1 MASQDTFATAL
12 DQLGEI
18 GKSVEID
25 AALLDAAAAAR
36 ARIVDFEVLI
46 PLVGPFSAGKTS
58 LVNAWLKRPQDRG
71 LPTAS
76 PPQTALATEIRAA
89 ASADE
94 ERIDLYG
101 EDGNLVQKVN
111 IGQFRAIEK
120 TLKTDWPQAQYAK
133 AHLHSEHLAASDRKV
148 LVDMPGLDSGLSTHN
163 AAIQRYLP
171 LGSYFVMVVDANVG
185 TLRNSEIRQ
194 LREFLDQEVEFT
206 VLVNKIETK
215 ATDATAIVDH
225 IQGQVRHAFGKCAP
239 VHPVS
244 ASSDD
249 VQEFAAVV
257 AGVDFDRA
265 LTTFWRD
272 RVLALFND
280 AARSLRTRY
289 GAYNVSTAESDQL
302 IAELHRKKEALE
314 HKFRDDEQQ
323 IQRYSARAVGRIL
336 REVRDAI
343 RDQAST
349 LAKALQD
356 EGETAMHCEL
366 NEIVRQTL
374 NRTMGAHKRDIMEEI
389 ARDYEGDFDGLRV
402 PLSQFMNDRDAGA
415 GLVTDL
421 MAVPAA
427 SAVLPPVNSAIPW
440 DIVALLLKVIVAALP
455 AILEFFFGRR
465 RREEERARRAA
476 TAIES
481 LKTRIRQDIAPK
493 IASTL
498 RPEVAQRC
506 DKIAREMIEQL
517 RQNVNALVA
526 GVEKDI
532 NKSREEIKARQV
544 TADQRKA
551 ELRAAIEALA
561 KARQPLEIPA

>member
-12 DQLGEI
+12 DQFGEV

-25 AALLDAAAAAR
+25 PALLDAAAASR
-36 ARIVDFEVLI
+36 AQIVDFEVLI

-58 LVNAWLKRPQDRG
+58 LVNAWLKRPHDSG
-71 LPTAS
+71 LPTDTVA
-76 PPQTALATEIRAA
+76 QTALATEIRAA

-94 ERIDLYG
+94 EHIDLYG
-101 EDGNLVQKVN
+101 EGDNLVQKVN
-111 IGQFRAIEK
+111 IGQFKAIEK
-120 TLKTDWPQAQYAK
+120 TLKIDQPQAQYAK
-133 AHLHSEHLAASDRKV
+133 AYLHSEHLAASDRKV

-206 VLVNKIETK
+206 VLVNKIDTK
-215 ATDATAIVDH
+215 ATEAAAIVDH

-244 ASSDD
+244 AYSDD
-249 VQEFAAVV
+249 VRAFAAVV

-302 IAELHRKKEALE
+302 IAELQRKKEALE
-314 HKFRDDEQQ
+314 QKFRDDEQQ

-356 EGETAMHCEL
+356 GGETAMHHEL

-374 NRTMGAHKRDIMEEI
+374 NRTMGTHKRDIMEEI
-389 ARDYEGDFDGLRV
+389 ARNYQGDFDGLRV
-402 PLSQFMNDRDAGA
+402 PLSQFMSDRDAGA

-427 SAVLPPVNSAIPW
+427 SAVLPPVNSAIPR
-440 DIVALLLKVIVAALP
+440 DIVALLLKIIVAALP

-465 RREEERARRAA
+465 RREEEQARRAA

-481 LKTRIRQDIAPK
+481 LKTRIRTDIAPK

-532 NKSREEIKARQV
+532 NKSREEIKALQV

-551 ELRAAIEALA
+551 ELRAAIEALT